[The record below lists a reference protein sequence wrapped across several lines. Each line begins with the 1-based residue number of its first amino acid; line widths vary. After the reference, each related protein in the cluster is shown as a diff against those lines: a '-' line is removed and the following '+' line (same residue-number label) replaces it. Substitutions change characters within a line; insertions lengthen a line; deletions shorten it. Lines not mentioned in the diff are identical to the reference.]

1 MDRFGFLFHR
11 PQLAQQ
17 YVDSLEGRSIVDAR
31 SGLFLAAP
39 RRTGKTTFVREDL
52 LPTLVGRGF
61 TPVYVDLWT
70 DRAQDP
76 ALLISGAIQAKLQE
90 FATVIQKLAQR
101 VGSAQVTLF
110 GTVALGLA
118 QPGLPSNLP
127 LAEALEA
134 LAIAAETPVALVI
147 DEAQHALS
155 TDAGLNAMFAL
166 KAARDRLMGGESGP
180 RLVLVL
186 TGSNRD
192 KLAHLVRNK
201 SQPFF
206 GATITRFPL
215 LEQNFVRA
223 FTTHINRFLAA
234 DNQFSGE
241 DLQEAFHLV
250 GYRPEL
256 LQQLAAE
263 IAVNG
268 GAEQLQTDLQSGA
281 HLLRQQIWK
290 RMESEFTRLTVIQQ
304 AVLETL
310 IETGP
315 GSNPFGE
322 AFLRRCA
329 VKMGR
334 TAKLQMSS
342 VQRAMDA
349 LREKNLVWRADWGEY
364 VLEDESMAD
373 WHQGRRR
380 TPPAE

>member
-1 MDRFGFLFHR
+1 MDHSGFLFHR

-52 LPTLVGRGF
+52 LPTLVERGF

-90 FATVIQKLAQR
+90 FSTVIQKLAQR

-110 GTVALGLA
+110 GTIALGLT

-180 RLVLVL
+180 LLVLVL

-206 GATITRFPL
+206 GASITRFPL

-241 DLQEAFHLV
+241 DLQEAFRLV

-268 GAEQLQTDLQSGA
+268 GAEQLRKDLQSGA

-310 IETGP
+310 IEAGP

-322 AFLRRCA
+322 AFLQRCA
-329 VKMGR
+329 LKLGR
-334 TAKLQMSS
+334 TTAKLQMSS

-373 WHQGRRR
+373 WHQGRR
-380 TPPAE
+380 TPPE

>member
-1 MDRFGFLFHR
+1 MDHSGFLFHR
-11 PQLAQQ
+11 PKLAQQ

-52 LPTLVGRGF
+52 LPTLVMRGF

-90 FATVIQKLAQR
+90 FSSVIQKLAQH
-101 VGSAQVTLF
+101 VGTAQMSLF
-110 GTVALGLA
+110 GTISLGLK
-118 QPGLPSNLP
+118 QPVLPSSLP

-155 TDAGLNAMFAL
+155 TNAGLNAMFAL

-180 RLVLVL
+180 RLVLVM

-215 LEQNFVRA
+215 LEQNFVSA
-223 FTTHINRFLAA
+223 FTTYINRFLAA

-241 DLQEAFHLV
+241 DLQEAFRLV
-250 GYRPEL
+250 GNRPEL

-263 IAVNG
+263 IAVSG
-268 GAEQLQTDLQSGA
+268 GAEQLRQDLQNGA
-281 HLLRQQIWK
+281 QMLRQQMWK
-290 RMESEFTRLTVIQQ
+290 RMESEFTRLTEIQQ

-310 IETGP
+310 IETGS
-315 GSNPFGE
+315 GSSPFGE
-322 AFLRRCA
+322 TFRKRCA
-329 VKMGR
+329 IKMGR
-334 TAKLQMSS
+334 AARLPMSS

-373 WHQGRRR
+373 WHQGRRAP
-380 TPPAE
+380 TE